1 MFLRTDESGFLWI
14 SLLQYLFIELEDALG
29 AKDGRNSTTDE
40 DKVMKFRGLISNIY
54 QAYGGRR
61 KVAAREDAR
70 LADGKTEAAD

>member
-40 DKVMKFRGLISNIY
+40 DKVSGLISNIY